1 MKEAI
6 KNELLEEFNRG
17 LMYHP
22 LVQRVKGLS
31 KEMNIVID
39 SAASQMCKEKRTS
52 AKDIKE
58 AKESINLLRMS
69 LSTTYDPEKHPTVEA
84 IKANEAIGE
93 ALNLIC
99 PLWPILK

>member
-17 LMYHP
+17 LRYHP
-22 LVQRVKGLS
+22 LVQRVTGLS
-31 KEMNIVID
+31 KEVNAVID
-39 SAASQMCKEKRTS
+39 AAATQMCKEKRTS
-52 AKDIKE
+52 AKDINE

-69 LSTTYDPEKHPTVEA
+69 LNATFVPERHPTVEA
-84 IKANEAIGE
+84 IKASE
-93 ALNLIC
+93 ALAEALDTIC

>member
-17 LMYHP
+17 LRYHP
-22 LVQRVKGLS
+22 LIHRVKGLS
-31 KEMNIVID
+31 KEMSVVID
-39 SAASQMCKEKRTS
+39 TAASQMCKEKRTS

-69 LSTTYDPEKHPTVEA
+69 LNATYDPNRHTTVEA

-93 ALNLIC
+93 ALDLIC